1 MLLVSNVEMFVQ
13 NENHSLRFGIFLGD
27 LSTEKKSSDIRFLP
41 SSMVRLLWNNLDK
54 IREYLKLK
62 MSRSR
67 RTCVSSLGKSLPQ
80 LNSGQ
85 TVWLFQLLFFLS
97 TLIVQSEQQFKLTL
111 VPSGDEQVVEAGSTV
126 TVTCVLAD
134 YLILPGL
141 SNVTWTAENRRK
153 IQV

>member
-1 MLLVSNVEMFVQ
+1 
-13 NENHSLRFGIFLGD
+13 
-27 LSTEKKSSDIRFLP
+27 
-41 SSMVRLLWNNLDK
+41 
-54 IREYLKLK
+54 
-62 MSRSR
+62 
-67 RTCVSSLGKSLPQ
+67 LPQ